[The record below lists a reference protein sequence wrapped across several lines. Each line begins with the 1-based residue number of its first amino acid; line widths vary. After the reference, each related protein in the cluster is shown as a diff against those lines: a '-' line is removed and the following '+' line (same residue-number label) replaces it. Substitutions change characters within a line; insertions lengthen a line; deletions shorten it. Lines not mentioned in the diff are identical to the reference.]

1 MTGPHPDVTAKGIGA
16 RLARKEDARFLSG
29 RGQFVADI
37 RLPDML
43 DVAFV
48 RSPMAHARITG
59 IEKPEGCESL
69 VYSMADMVGVKP
81 IVAASKLPGFQTS
94 EQYPLARDK
103 VRFVGE
109 MVAMC
114 VAPSRARAEDL
125 AECVFVDYEELPVV
139 ADMHEAADGRAAAKL
154 HDHWDSNVFLETQ
167 VDAGES
173 LADDVISVSRKLST
187 SRQCQVPLEG
197 RGVVCH
203 WDHRLDRLEMT
214 SSAQMPHLNRTGL
227 AECLGLD
234 EGQVRVVSPDVGG
247 GFGYKGILLPEEICC
262 AWLAMKLDRPIRWIE
277 DRGEHLS
284 ANANCREH
292 AYDITVHVERSGRL
306 AGIEC
311 DAIVD
316 SGAYSSYPFSAC
328 LEAAQ
333 VGSILPGPYKMD
345 RYSCHTRSAATNKP
359 PILPYRG
366 VARTGV
372 CFALEV
378 ALDAAARQ
386 LGIEPYELR
395 ERSLVRAEDMP
406 YTNITNK
413 LFDSG
418 DYLESM
424 QRAVAALDW
433 QGWRARQAD
442 AQGSKRIGLGLATF
456 CEQGAHGTS
465 VYHGWGIPMVPGYEQ
480 CNLRMTPDGI
490 LEMQIGA
497 HSHGQSMET
506 TLAQVAHTVLGIDPA
521 HVRLVHGDTASS
533 PYSTGTWGS
542 RCAVMSGGAVASAC
556 EAMAERLRRLT
567 AHLLEVD
574 AERLHFDGGRV
585 VSGDGDR
592 AMSFAELAYTWY
604 RAPQLLPDDVDP
616 AGLGLVAGY
625 KMKPDMGTF
634 SYATHACVA
643 EVDTA
648 TGAVRLLD
656 YAICEDGGVL
666 LNPMVVEGQLLGG
679 LAQGIGTALYEEM
692 PFDGEGQ
699 PLASTLADYMLPGA
713 GEIPDPK
720 IDHMETPSPFSR
732 FGQKG
737 IGEGGAI
744 APPAAIANA
753 VNDALAGLGA
763 EIHSVP
769 ISPERVIAALRE
781 AGHES
786 H

>member
-1 MTGPHPDVTAKGIGA
+1 MTGAPPDTKAKGIGA

-29 RGQFVADI
+29 RGEFVADI
-37 RLPDML
+37 RRPDML

-48 RSPMAHARITG
+48 RAPVAHARIVEV
-59 IEKPEGCESL
+59 EKPEGWESL
-69 VYSMADMVGVKP
+69 VYTMADMAGVKP
-81 IVAASKLPGFQTS
+81 IVAASKLPGFQKS
-94 EQYPLARDK
+94 EQYPLAKDK

-125 AECVFVDYEELPVV
+125 AEQVFVDYEDLPVV
-139 ADMHEAADGRAAAKL
+139 SDMHAAANGNTEGKL
-154 HDHWDSNVFLETQ
+154 HEHWDSNVFLETQ
-167 VDAGES
+167 VDNKAG
-173 LADDVISVSRKLST
+173 LADDVVSVRRQLAT

-197 RGVVCH
+197 RGVVCW
-203 WDHRLDRLEMT
+203 WDHRLNRLEMT
-214 SSAQMPHLNRTGL
+214 SAAQMPHINRTGL

-277 DRGEHLS
+277 DRNEHLS

-292 AYDITVHVERSGRL
+292 AYDISVHVERSGRL
-306 AGIEC
+306 AGIDC

-333 VGSILPGPYKMD
+333 IGSILPGPYKMD
-345 RYSCHTRSAATNKP
+345 SYSCHTRSAATNKP

-378 ALDAAARQ
+378 MLDIAARE
-386 LGIEPYELR
+386 LGIEPFELR
-395 ERSLVRAEDMP
+395 ERSLVGADDMP

-418 DYLESM
+418 DYIACM
-424 QRAVAALDW
+424 HRAVEALDW
-433 QGWRARQAD
+433 AGWRARQAET
-442 AQGSKRIGLGLATF
+442 AGRKRIGLGLATF

-480 CNLRMTPDGI
+480 CNARVTTDGI
-490 LEMQIGA
+490 LELQIGA

-506 TLAQVAHTVLGIDPA
+506 TMAQVANTVLGIDPEQ
-521 HVRLVHGDTASS
+521 VRIMHGDTGGS

-542 RCAVMSGGAVASAC
+542 RNAVMSGGAVAAAC
-556 EAMAERLRRLT
+556 EKLADRVRRL
-567 AHLLEVD
+567 ASHLMDVAADDLIFEN
-574 AERLHFDGGRV
+574 GGV
-585 VSGDGDR
+585 VSGDRSRSMTIADI
-592 AMSFAELAYTWY
+592 AHTWY

-625 KMKPDMGTF
+625 KMRPDMGTF
-634 SYATHACVA
+634 SYATHACAV
-643 EVDTA
+643 EVDTV
-648 TGAVRLLD
+648 TGAVKLLD

-692 PFDGEGQ
+692 PFDDEAQ
-699 PLASTLADYMLPGA
+699 PLASTLADYMVPGA
-713 GEIPDPK
+713 AEMPHLTIE
-720 IDHMETPSPFSR
+720 HMETPSPFST

-744 APPAAIANA
+744 APPAAITNA

-769 ISPERVIAALRE
+769 ISPERVIAALE
-781 AGHES
+781 AAHES
-786 H
+786 D

>member
-1 MTGPHPDVTAKGIGA
+1 MTGAPPDTQAKGIGA
-16 RLARKEDARFLSG
+16 RLARKEDARFLAG

-37 RLPDML
+37 RMPGML

-48 RSPMAHARITG
+48 RAPVAHARIVE
-59 IEKPEGCESL
+59 IEKPDGWESL
-69 VYSMADMVGVKP
+69 VYTMADMAGVKP
-81 IVAASKLPGFQTS
+81 IVAASKLPGFQVS
-94 EQYPLARDK
+94 EQYPLAKDK

-125 AECVFVDYEELPVV
+125 AEQVFVDYEDLPVV
-139 ADMHEAADGRAAAKL
+139 SDMHAAANGSAEGKL
-154 HDHWDSNVFLETQ
+154 HAHWDSNVFLETQ
-167 VDAGES
+167 VDNAAAM
-173 LADDVISVSRKLST
+173 ADDVVSLRRSLST

-197 RGVVCH
+197 RGVVCY
-203 WDHRLDRLEMT
+203 WDHRLGRLEMT
-214 SSAQMPHLNRTGL
+214 SAAQMPHINRTGL

-262 AWLAMKLDRPIRWIE
+262 AWLAMQLDRPIRWIE
-277 DRGEHLS
+277 DRNEHLS

-306 AGIEC
+306 AGIDC

-333 VGSILPGPYKMD
+333 IGSILPGPYKMD
-345 RYSCHTRSAATNKP
+345 SYRCHTRSAATNKP

-378 ALDAAARQ
+378 MLDIAARE

-395 ERSLVRAEDMP
+395 ERSLVGADDMP

-418 DYLESM
+418 DYIACM
-424 QRAVAALDW
+424 QRAVEALDW
-433 QGWRARQAD
+433 SGWRARQAE
-442 AQGSKRIGLGLATF
+442 ATGRKRIGLGLATF

-480 CNLRMTPDGI
+480 CNARVTTDGI
-490 LEMQIGA
+490 LELYLGA

-506 TLAQVAHTVLGIDPA
+506 TMAQVAHTVLGIDPQ
-521 HVRLVHGDTASS
+521 HVRIRHGDTDGS

-542 RCAVMSGGAVASAC
+542 RNAVMSGGAVAAAC
-556 EAMAERLRRLT
+556 EKLADRLRYLA
-567 AHLLEVD
+567 AHLLNVAAD
-574 AERLHFDGGRV
+574 DLVFKNGAVATADGSRSITLV
-585 VSGDGDR
+585 EI
-592 AMSFAELAYTWY
+592 AHTWY
-604 RAPQLLPDDVDP
+604 RAPQRLPDDVDP

-625 KMKPDMGTF
+625 KMRPDMGTF
-634 SYATHACVA
+634 SYATHACAV
-643 EVDTA
+643 EVDTV
-648 TGAVRLLD
+648 TGAVTLLD

-666 LNPMVVEGQLLGG
+666 INPMVVEGQLIGG
-679 LAQGIGTALYEEM
+679 LAQGVGTALYEEM
-692 PFDGEGQ
+692 PFDDEAQ
-699 PLASTLADYMLPGA
+699 PLASTLADYMVPGA
-713 GEIPDPK
+713 AEMPPLRIE
-720 IDHMETPSPFSR
+720 HMQTPSPFSS

-769 ISPERVIAALRE
+769 ISPERVIAALE
-781 AGHES
+781 AAHES